1 MSRIGQKRLG
11 IYIGSELHEEIVKIA
26 KKRNITFSQCVRR
39 ILLRYIIKERR

>member
-11 IYIGSELHEEIVKIA
+11 IYVTKELHEEIVKIA
-26 KKRNITFSQCVRR
+26 KRRNITFSQCIRR